1 MNIETKKWEVL
12 CSEEQIAS
20 RLKELGAQIS
30 KDYEGKKL
38 LVVSLLKGSFI
49 FCADLVRNITVPVKI
64 EFMTT
69 SSYGHG
75 EVSTGNVKVVSDVN
89 CDLEGYDV
97 LIVDDITDTA
107 LTMHHVMNHLKAKN
121 PNSVKSCVLLDKPS
135 RRKVELV
142 PDYCGFEIEDKF
154 VVGYRPSFWLSGQRP
169 APAAARS
176 RQGCSPIASKSCDF
190 SVPLY
195 ISLSMQTLLNIYSSY
210 GSIIVRYIGKVKREL
225 TAPTLPGVRWAY
237 RGSAGHRRART

>member
-20 RLKELGAQIS
+20 KLKDLGEQIS
-30 KDYEGKKL
+30 KDYEGKNL

-75 EVSTGNVKVVSDVN
+75 EENTGVKVVSDIN

-107 LTMHHVMNHLKAKN
+107 LTMHHVINHLKAKN
-121 PNSVKSCVLLDKPS
+121 PKSVKSCVLLDKPS

-154 VVGYRPSFWLSGQRP
+154 VVGYG
-169 APAAARS
+169 
-176 RQGCSPIASKSCDF
+176 
-190 SVPLY
+190 
-195 ISLSMQTLLNIYSSY
+195 LNY
-210 GSIIVRYIGKVKREL
+210 GDY
-225 TAPTLPGVRWAY
+225 Y
-237 RGSAGHRRART
+237 RNIPYVFNVTNEDR

>member
-1 MNIETKKWEVL
+1 MDIETKKWEVL

-30 KDYEGKKL
+30 EEYKDKNL

-75 EVSTGNVKVVSDVN
+75 EESSGKVKMVSDIPS
-89 CDLEGYDV
+89 DISGYDV
-97 LIVDDITDTA
+97 LVVDDITDTA
-107 LTMHHVMNHLKAKN
+107 LTMDFVMNHIKSKN
-121 PNSVKSCVLLDKPS
+121 PKSVKSCVLLDKPS

-154 VVGYRPSFWLSGQRP
+154 VVGYG
-169 APAAARS
+169 
-176 RQGCSPIASKSCDF
+176 
-190 SVPLY
+190 
-195 ISLSMQTLLNIYSSY
+195 LNY
-210 GSIIVRYIGKVKREL
+210 GDY
-225 TAPTLPGVRWAY
+225 Y
-237 RGSAGHRRART
+237 RNIPYVFNVTNEDR

>member
-1 MNIETKKWEVL
+1 MDIETKKWEVL
-12 CSEEQIAS
+12 CSEEQIAT
-20 RLKELGAQIS
+20 RLKELGAQLS
-30 KDYEGKKL
+30 KDYEGKNL

-75 EVSTGNVKVVSDVN
+75 EQSSGNVKVVSDVN
-89 CDLEGYDV
+89 SSLEGYDV

-107 LTMHHVMNHLKAKN
+107 LTMNHVMSHLKAKN
-121 PNSVKSCVLLDKPS
+121 PSSIKCCVLLDKPS

-154 VVGYRPSFWLSGQRP
+154 VVGYG
-169 APAAARS
+169 
-176 RQGCSPIASKSCDF
+176 
-190 SVPLY
+190 
-195 ISLSMQTLLNIYSSY
+195 LNFGDY
-210 GSIIVRYIGKVKREL
+210 
-225 TAPTLPGVRWAY
+225 Y
-237 RGSAGHRRART
+237 RNIPYVFNVTNEDR

>member
-1 MNIETKKWEVL
+1 MNIETTKWEVF

-20 RLKELGAQIS
+20 KLRELGAQIS
-30 KDYEGKKL
+30 KEYEGKSL

-75 EVSTGNVKVVSDVN
+75 EESSGHVKVVSDVN

-154 VVGYRPSFWLSGQRP
+154 VVGYG
-169 APAAARS
+169 
-176 RQGCSPIASKSCDF
+176 
-190 SVPLY
+190 
-195 ISLSMQTLLNIYSSY
+195 LNY
-210 GSIIVRYIGKVKREL
+210 GDY
-225 TAPTLPGVRWAY
+225 Y
-237 RGSAGHRRART
+237 RNIPYVFNVTNEDR

>member
-20 RLKELGAQIS
+20 RLKELGAQLS
-30 KDYEGKKL
+30 KDYEGKNL

-75 EVSTGNVKVVSDVN
+75 EQSTGSVKVVSDVN
-89 CDLEGYDV
+89 SNLEGYDV

-107 LTMHHVMNHLKAKN
+107 LTMNHVMSHLKAKN
-121 PNSVKSCVLLDKPS
+121 PSSIKCCVLLDKPS

-154 VVGYRPSFWLSGQRP
+154 VVGYG
-169 APAAARS
+169 
-176 RQGCSPIASKSCDF
+176 
-190 SVPLY
+190 
-195 ISLSMQTLLNIYSSY
+195 LNFGDY
-210 GSIIVRYIGKVKREL
+210 
-225 TAPTLPGVRWAY
+225 Y
-237 RGSAGHRRART
+237 RNIPYVFNVTNEDR